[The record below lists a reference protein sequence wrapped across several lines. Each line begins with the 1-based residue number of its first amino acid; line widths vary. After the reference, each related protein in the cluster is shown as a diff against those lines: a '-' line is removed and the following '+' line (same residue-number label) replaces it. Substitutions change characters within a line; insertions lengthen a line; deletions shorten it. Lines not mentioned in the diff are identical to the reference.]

1 MEERNL
7 TRELVHFGIFIILAA
22 VIFVSGWNEPLRYL
36 FMKPNEVMTE
46 ESALFPK
53 EPPQQRSPYGWSP
66 GGTSLDR
73 SPYRT
78 NNDGLEYTN
87 NFDSRS
93 MGTRSETDRRSGTQ
107 GKSR

>member
-7 TRELVHFGIFIILAA
+7 TQELVHFGIFIILAA

-36 FMKPNEVMTE
+36 FMKPNEVMAE

-53 EPPQQRSPYGWSP
+53 EPARRPASGWKP
-66 GGTSLDR
+66 DGTSLDR
-73 SPYRT
+73 APYRT
-78 NNDGLEYTN
+78 NSDGLEYTN

-93 MGTRSETDRRSGTQ
+93 MGTRTETDRRSGAH
-107 GKSR
+107 GKSK